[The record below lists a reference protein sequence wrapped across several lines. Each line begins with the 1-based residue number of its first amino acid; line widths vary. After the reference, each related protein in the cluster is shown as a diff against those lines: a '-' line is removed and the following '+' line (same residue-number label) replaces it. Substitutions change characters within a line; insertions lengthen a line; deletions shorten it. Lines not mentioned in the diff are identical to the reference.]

1 MTNPQTTAT
10 TAELLSAAKAAEERE
25 HLARWAIPSSGPIGV
40 ADQARRSAHD
50 AATEETAAAWAALKA
65 QPDWEV
71 VWARRYAP
79 EAVAA
84 AEARM
89 RAALGVGRAS

>member
-1 MTNPQTTAT
+1 MNQTTPTTAT
-10 TAELLSAAKAAEERE
+10 RLAAAKAAEQRE
-25 HLARWAIPSSGPIGV
+25 HLARWALPSGSGPIGY

-50 AATEETAAAWAALKA
+50 AAKEETAAAWAALKA
-65 QPDWEV
+65 RPDWEV

-79 EAVAA
+79 EAVAE